1 MHPRWCPVILQNYL
15 VVTVENA
22 LLRHCNVACLNR
34 LVVLQCSKASFNA
47 FCKINTT
54 TFSLVQI
61 KYQTRNG
68 RTRLQRYQFVWHYEF
83 SFSEFTYLQLPKS
96 GFSQL
101 VLINKSNQFIK
112 THQSHSRLKIRQNYP
127 FITGRVIRK
136 MYDLDGR
143 PNPYLDK
150 LNMTQFFIDTAP
162 NIKVPT
168 IVSLES
174 RRVSTNLY

>member
-1 MHPRWCPVILQNYL
+1 
-15 VVTVENA
+15 
-22 LLRHCNVACLNR
+22 
-34 LVVLQCSKASFNA
+34 
-47 FCKINTT
+47 
-54 TFSLVQI
+54 
-61 KYQTRNG
+61 
-68 RTRLQRYQFVWHYEF
+68 
-83 SFSEFTYLQLPKS
+83 
-96 GFSQL
+96 
-101 VLINKSNQFIK
+101 
-112 THQSHSRLKIRQNYP
+112 
-127 FITGRVIRK
+127 